1 MYMYIASV
9 RACVCVEKKKYSEK
23 INHPVSFC
31 WLKGFDSTD
40 NSVDLFL
47 DW

>member
-9 RACVCVEKKKYSEK
+9 RACGEKKYSET